1 MKMIILSDTH
11 HDVVA
16 IEKILPIINS
26 CDCLVHLGDCNDDI
40 KRLGEK
46 IKVKEIIKVKG
57 NCDFLELVNPTE
69 VIREIDGVKI
79 LFTHGHRFRVKDDL
93 LELMLYAQEHECKYV
108 FYGHTHEPKT
118 DERYGINFI
127 NPGTLSSTSNWY
139 GQSYCVVEIENG
151 KIFSNII
158 FMG

>member
-11 HDVVA
+11 HDVA
-16 IEKILPIINS
+16 SIEKLLPVINS

-40 KRLGEK
+40 KRLGER

-57 NCDFLELVNPTE
+57 NCDFIEMKNHCE
-69 VIREIDGVKI
+69 EIREIEGIKM

-93 LELMLYAQEHECKYV
+93 LSLMYYAQENECKYV
-108 FYGHTHEPKT
+108 FYGHTHEPKCE
-118 DERYGINFI
+118 ERYGIQFI

-139 GQSYCVVEIENG
+139 GQSYCMVEIENG